1 MSDQR
6 IENSRY
12 VVYVLQREEEA
23 SLVMKNA
30 PEGWQDDELEIVRNK
45 KYHGILTQFTGGL
58 IFRGREKEF
67 IEDAYAL
74 RGINTNLY
82 LVRYKLKVGKSYV
95 VGDTIDTVKFDQQY
109 RGIADFDT
117 MKVKK
122 GGLEVNFNSQEL
134 EKLIE
139 SYQSDALSIG
149 RKTDLE
155 DEVISPMKFNKTKIK
170 GRDLNGVG
178 WAKNVL
184 PIETGEHEWQAD
196 NAIFSIPTM
205 FGVKG
210 FGRHVEVTDNIL
222 PYGDSLG
229 FQPVFFYDDV
239 EGSVELSNKV
249 SVRLKFKI
257 KVELN
262 ARVEY
267 IPKIYPVLQR
277 FRFNG
282 NGYDW
287 ISEEW
292 IIGPFVEGEWIEFDG
307 LIKVFDFGDLKNT
320 DALAIVFKTYGYEP
334 PLTYY
339 MFKFVCQIDH
349 FRIDI
354 EETSRY
360 EDDGLYN
367 FSFIND
373 VGSRLTEI
381 ITGKKNKFYSKVF
394 GRDIEL
400 SNQNYQDY
408 KYVET
413 GEWGNIGLIH
423 GFNLRK
429 FTVDNQLYK
438 YMEISMKDL
447 MDSLVATFNIGVGI
461 ENSSNG
467 QRLRFEKRSHFYRP
481 ERVIKLPFQVID
493 VEREVDPKMFNS
505 SGSFGSVD
513 GGNYEYGLGLDEPNV
528 KTDYIFPLRK
538 TKNKYVENSEIRSD
552 ETGAE
557 IVRRQPEYLD
567 ATKDTDGDEQYW
579 YLDLKKSLNGN
590 YEQLDWNDALV
601 RPPIGVISPE
611 TYRSWRF
618 TPKRCMFRHGNIIRA
633 GMEQD
638 ITLQKYTTLGSSNAN
653 INLETEYLPNVAPS
667 EKLGIVSEKL
677 SEKCGKFDSAL
688 MLPEIIKCKHQVDD
702 ELMDWILGTT
712 PVVIGGEVEQVPN
725 WYFKME
731 FTNEK
736 EEQELGYLISLK
748 PKSGAFEFYKSNDKF
763 KGVIEGSGYEVTMVM
778 SVYHSSILSRYIRFR
793 VGGIGFIRWNDGT
806 PDTHYN
812 GHSVEIE
819 HRHLLPVFDKDIEFY
834 GTLTLFDCQ
843 QTNLNCSHDI
853 ADLPEEINYYWNEGI
868 NETYGDVANL
878 PRFLSLFVNKGLN
891 TITGNVSD
899 LPPGITEFNIGGLN
913 TVTGNISDAV
923 TITLVNAWICA
934 GENTVSNYTAGVRF
948 NPEIFSFTHLPK
960 AGNGLSSTE
969 VDNILIDL
977 DISGMHIGSIIMYG
991 SNAPRTSA
999 SDAAYANLSSRGIFI
1014 YLN

>member
-23 SLVMKNA
+23 SLVMKQA

-67 IEDAYAL
+67 IKDAYAL

-95 VGDTIDTVKFDQQY
+95 IGDTIDTVKFNQQY

-117 MKVKK
+117 MKVKN
-122 GGLEVNFNSQEL
+122 GGLEVNFNSQEM

-139 SYQSDALSIG
+139 SYQSDSLSIG

-155 DEVISPMKFNKTKIK
+155 DNVISPMKFNKTKIK

-178 WAKNVL
+178 WAKNIL
-184 PIETGEHEWQAD
+184 PVETGQVSFALEKHK
-196 NAIFSIPTM
+196 ITIPTM

-210 FGRHVEVTDNIL
+210 FGRHVEVTDSIL
-222 PYGDSLG
+222 KDGSSLDH
-229 FQPVFFYDDV
+229 QANFFYNDIAD
-239 EGSVELSNKV
+239 SVELGTRLQVKV
-249 SVRLKFKI
+249 DFRVKI
-257 KVELN
+257 FVDHPSGVNIK
-262 ARVEY
+262 
-267 IPKIYPVLQR
+267 ITPKL
-277 FRFNG
+277 FLFNFNG
-282 NGYDW
+282 QQYDPISTDWTGSTANNGD
-287 ISEEW
+287 
-292 IIGPFVEGEWIEFDG
+292 WIEFSG
-307 LIKVFDFGDLKNT
+307 IIKTYQFGELLNTNALAFAFDASDFG
-320 DALAIVFKTYGYEP
+320 AMPVFA
-334 PLTYY
+334 
-339 MFKFVCQIDH
+339 FRCDID
-349 FRIDI
+349 RYRVDV

-360 EDDGLYN
+360 EDNGLYN

-461 ENSSNG
+461 ENSKYG
-467 QRLRFEKRSHFYRP
+467 QRLRFEKREHFYRP

-505 SGSFGSVD
+505 SGSFGSID

-557 IVRRQPEYLD
+557 IVRRQPVYLD
-567 ATKDTDGDEQYW
+567 ETRDTDGDEQYW
-579 YLDLKKSLNGN
+579 YLDLKKSIDGN

-712 PVVIGGEVEQVPN
+712 PVIIGGEVEQVPN

-778 SVYHSSILSRYIRFR
+778 SVYHSSILSRYITFR

-812 GHSVEIE
+812 GHSVEIQ
-819 HRHLLPVFDKDIEFY
+819 HRHLLPVFDEDIEFY

-843 QTNLNCSHDI
+843 QTNVNCSHDI

-868 NETYGDVANL
+868 NETYGDIANL

-913 TVTGNISDAV
+913 TVTGNISDAP

-977 DISGMHIGSIIMYG
+977 DISGMHIGSIIMHG

-999 SDAAYANLSSRGIFI
+999 SDVAYANLSSRGIFI